1 MHTKAHHSR
10 DRRQAQYRGYG
21 IEMERRDLCWLVRMK
36 PNSPELPKVEQRSF
50 KTATQSPREAL
61 KQAKQKVDRVLAVRT

>member
-1 MHTKAHHSR
+1 MHTKTHHSR
-10 DRRQAQYRGYG
+10 DRRQAAYRGYG

-36 PNSPELPKVEQRSF
+36 PSGPELPMVQQNFF

-61 KQAKQKVDRVLAVRT
+61 KQAKRKVDQALSSRA

>member
-21 IEMERRDLCWLVRMK
+21 IEMERRDLCWLVRMQ
-36 PNSPELPKVEQRSF
+36 PSSPKLPLVQQHSF
-50 KTATQSPREAL
+50 KTATQSHEKPSPRQSL
-61 KQAKQKVDRVLAVRT
+61 GLIVP